1 VIQNDKTRRPVP
13 AAALSVRAVLAA
25 LAATTL
31 LTAAGATRAADA
43 PYPTR
48 PIRIIVP
55 FATGGGNDIAA
66 RFIAQMF
73 QDSFGQQGLVDN
85 RPGAGSTLGTAIAA
99 QAQPDGHTILITH
112 NAIAI
117 NESLYAKLPYSVRD
131 FAQVAFIAE
140 TTNVLVVHPSM
151 NVKSVKELLA
161 LLRSKKGVFNYA
173 STGAGGTSH
182 LAAEY
187 FKQMTG
193 TDMVHVPYKG
203 TGPALADLVGGATQF
218 MISGAPGT
226 LGFIKG
232 NRLVPLATTGAKR
245 WAQLPDLPTLS
256 EAGVPGYQFDLWYGA
271 HAPAK
276 TPRYIVNR
284 LNAEINKSLQ
294 VPALRAR
301 LVDAGLDPVALSPEE
316 FTKFVRIETERARK
330 IIQASG
336 ARPE

>member
-1 VIQNDKTRRPVP
+1 MSPKKTTGRIPAAS
-13 AAALSVRAVLAA
+13 AAALATAA
-25 LAATTL
+25 L
-31 LTAAGATRAADA
+31 LTAAGTTRAADA

-55 FATGGGNDIAA
+55 FAPGGGNDIAA
-66 RFIAQMF
+66 RFVAQMF

-99 QAQPDGHTILITH
+99 QSVPDGHTILVTH
-112 NAIAI
+112 NAMAI

-131 FAQVAFIAE
+131 FAHVALIAE

-151 NVKSVKELLA
+151 NVKNVKDLIA
-161 LLRSKKGVFNYA
+161 MLRAKKGAFNYA

-187 FKQMTG
+187 FKQLTG

-203 TGPALADLVGGATQF
+203 TGPALSDLVGGSTQF
-218 MISGAPGT
+218 MISAAPGT

-232 NRLVPLATTGAKR
+232 ARLTALATTGVKR

-256 EAGVPGYQFDLWYGA
+256 EAGVAGYQFDTWYGA

-301 LVDAGLDPVALSPEE
+301 LVDSGLDPSPLSPEA
-316 FTKFVRIETERARK
+316 FTTFVRSETERMRK

-336 ARPE
+336 AKAE

>member
-1 VIQNDKTRRPVP
+1 MSPKKTTGRIPAAS
-13 AAALSVRAVLAA
+13 AAALATAA
-25 LAATTL
+25 L
-31 LTAAGATRAADA
+31 LTAAGTTRAADA

-55 FATGGGNDIAA
+55 FAPGGGNDIAA
-66 RFIAQMF
+66 RFVAQMF

-99 QAQPDGHTILITH
+99 QAVPDGHTILVTH
-112 NAIAI
+112 NAMAI
-117 NESLYAKLPYSVRD
+117 NESLYSKLPYSVRD
-131 FAQVAFIAE
+131 FAHVALIAE

-151 NVKSVKELLA
+151 NVKNVKELIA
-161 LLRSKKGVFNYA
+161 MLRAKKGAFNYA

-203 TGPALADLVGGATQF
+203 TGPALSDLVGGSTQF
-218 MISGAPGT
+218 MISAAPGT

-232 NRLVPLATTGAKR
+232 ARLTALATTGVKR

-256 EAGVPGYQFDLWYGA
+256 EAGVAGYQFDTWYGA

-301 LVDAGLDPVALSPEE
+301 LVDSGLDPAPLSPEE
-316 FTKFVRIETERARK
+316 FTKFVRSETERMRK
-330 IIQASG
+330 IVQASG
-336 ARPE
+336 AKAE

>member
-1 VIQNDKTRRPVP
+1 MSPKKTTGRIP
-13 AAALSVRAVLAA
+13 AASAAA
-25 LAATTL
+25 LAAAAL
-31 LTAAGATRAADA
+31 LTAAGTTRAADA

-55 FATGGGNDIAA
+55 FAPGGGNDIAA
-66 RFIAQMF
+66 RFVAQMF

-99 QAQPDGHTILITH
+99 QAVPDGHTILVTH
-112 NAIAI
+112 NAMAI
-117 NESLYAKLPYSVRD
+117 NESLYSKLPYSVRD
-131 FAQVAFIAE
+131 FAHVALIAE

-151 NVKSVKELLA
+151 NVKNVKDLIA
-161 LLRSKKGVFNYA
+161 MLRAKKGAFNYA

-203 TGPALADLVGGATQF
+203 TGPALSDLVGGSTQF
-218 MISGAPGT
+218 MIAAAPGT

-232 NRLVPLATTGAKR
+232 GRLTALATTGVKR

-256 EAGVPGYQFDLWYGA
+256 EAGVAGYQFDTWYGA

-301 LVDAGLDPVALSPEE
+301 LVDSGLDPSPLSPEA
-316 FTKFVRIETERARK
+316 FTTFVRSETERMRK

-336 ARPE
+336 AKAE

>member
-1 VIQNDKTRRPVP
+1 MTSRKIPGNKP
-13 AAALSVRAVLAA
+13 AAGTTALVAAAFCAAVGS
-25 LAATTL
+25 TW
-31 LTAAGATRAADA
+31 AADA

-55 FATGGGNDIAA
+55 FAPGGGNDIAA
-66 RFIAQMF
+66 RFVAQMF

-99 QAQPDGHTILITH
+99 QAVPDGHTILVTH
-112 NAIAI
+112 NAMAI
-117 NESLYAKLPYSVRD
+117 NESLYTKLPYSVRD
-131 FAQVAFIAE
+131 FAHVALIAE

-151 NVKSVKELLA
+151 NVKNVKDLIA
-161 LLRSKKGVFNYA
+161 LLRAKKGAFNYA

-182 LAAEY
+182 LATEY
-187 FKQMTG
+187 FKQLTG
-193 TDMVHVPYKG
+193 TDMVHIPYKG
-203 TGPALADLVGGATQF
+203 TGPALSDLVGGSTQF
-218 MISGAPGT
+218 MISAAPGT

-232 NRLVPLATTGAKR
+232 NRLVALATTGVKR

-256 EAGVPGYQFDLWYGA
+256 EAGVPGYQFDTWYGA

-294 VPALRAR
+294 IPALRAR
-301 LVDAGLDPVALSPEE
+301 LVDSGLDPAPSSPEE
-316 FTKFVRIETERARK
+316 FTKFVRSETERMRK
-330 IIQASG
+330 IVQASG
-336 ARPE
+336 AKAE

>member
-1 VIQNDKTRRPVP
+1 MTQNKTTDRIRT
-13 AAALSVRAVLAA
+13 AGTAA
-25 LAATTL
+25 LAAAAL
-31 LTAAGATRAADA
+31 LSAAGATWAADA

-55 FATGGGNDIAA
+55 FAPGGGNDIAA
-66 RFIAQMF
+66 RFVAQMF

-99 QAQPDGHTILITH
+99 QSVPDGHTILVTH
-112 NAIAI
+112 NAMAI
-117 NESLYAKLPYSVRD
+117 NESLYTKLPYSVRD
-131 FAQVAFIAE
+131 FAHVALIAE

-151 NVKSVKELLA
+151 NVKNVKELIA
-161 LLRSKKGVFNYA
+161 MLRAKKGAFNYA

-187 FKQMTG
+187 FKQLTG

-203 TGPALADLVGGATQF
+203 TGPALSDLVGGSTQF
-218 MISGAPGT
+218 MISAAPGT

-232 NRLVPLATTGAKR
+232 GRLTALATTGVKR

-256 EAGVPGYQFDLWYGA
+256 EAGVPGYQFDTWYGA

-301 LVDAGLDPVALSPEE
+301 LVDSGLDPAPLSPEE
-316 FTKFVRIETERARK
+316 FTKFVRSETERMRK
-330 IIQASG
+330 IVQASG
-336 ARPE
+336 AKAE

>member
-1 VIQNDKTRRPVP
+1 MRPKKTTGRIPASS
-13 AAALSVRAVLAA
+13 AAALATAA
-25 LAATTL
+25 L
-31 LTAAGATRAADA
+31 LTAAGTTRAADA

-55 FATGGGNDIAA
+55 FAPGGGNDIAA
-66 RFIAQMF
+66 RFVAQMF

-99 QAQPDGHTILITH
+99 QAVPDGHTILVTH
-112 NAIAI
+112 NAMAI

-131 FAQVAFIAE
+131 FAHVALIAE

-151 NVKSVKELLA
+151 NVKNVKELIA
-161 LLRSKKGVFNYA
+161 MLRAKKGAFNYA

-203 TGPALADLVGGATQF
+203 TGPALSDLVGGSTQF
-218 MISGAPGT
+218 MISAAPGT

-232 NRLVPLATTGAKR
+232 ARLTALATTGVKR

-256 EAGVPGYQFDLWYGA
+256 EAGVAGYQFDTWYGA

-301 LVDAGLDPVALSPEE
+301 LVDSGLDPSPLSPEA
-316 FTKFVRIETERARK
+316 FTTFVRSETERMRK

-336 ARPE
+336 AKAE

>member
-1 VIQNDKTRRPVP
+1 
-13 AAALSVRAVLAA
+13 
-25 LAATTL
+25 
-31 LTAAGATRAADA
+31 
-43 PYPTR
+43 
-48 PIRIIVP
+48 
-55 FATGGGNDIAA
+55 
-66 RFIAQMF
+66 MF

-99 QAQPDGHTILITH
+99 QAVPDGHTILVTH
-112 NAIAI
+112 NAMAI

-131 FAQVAFIAE
+131 FAHVALIAE

-151 NVKSVKELLA
+151 NVKNVKDLIA
-161 LLRSKKGVFNYA
+161 MLRAKKGAFNYA

-187 FKQMTG
+187 FKQLTG

-203 TGPALADLVGGATQF
+203 TGPALSDLVGGSTQF
-218 MISGAPGT
+218 MIAAAPGT

-232 NRLVPLATTGAKR
+232 GRLTALATTGVKR

-256 EAGVPGYQFDLWYGA
+256 EAGVPGYQFDTWYGA

-301 LVDAGLDPVALSPEE
+301 LVDSGLDPSPLSPEA
-316 FTKFVRIETERARK
+316 FTTFVRSETERMRK

-336 ARPE
+336 AKAE

>member
-1 VIQNDKTRRPVP
+1 MSPKKTTGRIP
-13 AAALSVRAVLAA
+13 AVSAAA
-25 LAATTL
+25 LAAAAL
-31 LTAAGATRAADA
+31 LTAAGTTRAADA

-55 FATGGGNDIAA
+55 FAPGGGNDIAA
-66 RFIAQMF
+66 RFVAQMF

-99 QAQPDGHTILITH
+99 QAVPDGHTILVTH
-112 NAIAI
+112 NAMAI

-131 FAQVAFIAE
+131 FAHVALIAE

-151 NVKSVKELLA
+151 NVKSVKELIA
-161 LLRSKKGVFNYA
+161 MLRAKKGAFNYA

-203 TGPALADLVGGATQF
+203 TGPALSDLVGGSTQF
-218 MISGAPGT
+218 MISAAPGT

-232 NRLVPLATTGAKR
+232 ARLTALATTGVKR

-256 EAGVPGYQFDLWYGA
+256 EAGVAGYQFDTWYGA

-301 LVDAGLDPVALSPEE
+301 LVDSGLDPSPLSPEA
-316 FTKFVRIETERARK
+316 FTTFVRSETERMRK

-336 ARPE
+336 AKAE

>member
-1 VIQNDKTRRPVP
+1 MTPKKTTDRIQT
-13 AAALSVRAVLAA
+13 AVTAA
-25 LAATTL
+25 LAAAAL
-31 LTAAGATRAADA
+31 LGAAGATWAADA
-43 PYPTR
+43 AYPTR

-55 FATGGGNDIAA
+55 FAPGGGNDIAA
-66 RFIAQMF
+66 RFVAQMF

-99 QAQPDGHTILITH
+99 QAVPDGHTILVTH
-112 NAIAI
+112 NAMAI

-131 FAQVAFIAE
+131 FAHVALIAE

-151 NVKSVKELLA
+151 NVKNVKDLIA
-161 LLRSKKGVFNYA
+161 MLRAKKGAFNYA

-187 FKQMTG
+187 FKQLTG

-203 TGPALADLVGGATQF
+203 TGPALSDLVGGSTQF
-218 MISGAPGT
+218 MIAAAPGT

-232 NRLVPLATTGAKR
+232 GRLTALATTGVKR

-256 EAGVPGYQFDLWYGA
+256 EAGVPGYQFDTWYGA

-284 LNAEINKSLQ
+284 LNSEINTSLQ

-301 LVDAGLDPVALSPEE
+301 LVDSGLDPSPLSPEA
-316 FTKFVRIETERARK
+316 FTTFVRSETERMRK

-336 ARPE
+336 AKAE

>member
-1 VIQNDKTRRPVP
+1 MSPKKTIGRIPAVS
-13 AAALSVRAVLAA
+13 AAALATAA
-25 LAATTL
+25 L
-31 LTAAGATRAADA
+31 LTAAGTTRAADA

-55 FATGGGNDIAA
+55 FAPGGGNDIAA
-66 RFIAQMF
+66 RFVAQMF

-99 QAQPDGHTILITH
+99 QAVPDGHTILVTH
-112 NAIAI
+112 NAMAI
-117 NESLYAKLPYSVRD
+117 NESLYSKLPYSVRD
-131 FAQVAFIAE
+131 FAHVALIAE

-151 NVKSVKELLA
+151 NVKNVKDLIA
-161 LLRSKKGVFNYA
+161 MLRAKKGAFNYA

-203 TGPALADLVGGATQF
+203 TGPALSDLVGGSTQF
-218 MISGAPGT
+218 MISAAPGT

-232 NRLVPLATTGAKR
+232 GRLTALATTGVKR

-256 EAGVPGYQFDLWYGA
+256 EAGVAGYQFDTWYGA

-301 LVDAGLDPVALSPEE
+301 LVDSGLDPAPLSPEA
-316 FTKFVRIETERARK
+316 FTTFVRSETERMRK

-336 ARPE
+336 AKAE

>member
-1 VIQNDKTRRPVP
+1 MTSRKTPGNKP
-13 AAALSVRAVLAA
+13 AAGTTALVAAAVCA
-25 LAATTL
+25 
-31 LTAAGATRAADA
+31 AAGSAWAADA

-55 FATGGGNDIAA
+55 FAPGGGNDIAA
-66 RFIAQMF
+66 RFVAQMF

-99 QAQPDGHTILITH
+99 QAVPDGHTILVTH
-112 NAIAI
+112 NAMAI
-117 NESLYAKLPYSVRD
+117 NESLYTKLPYSVRD
-131 FAQVAFIAE
+131 FAHVALIAE

-151 NVKSVKELLA
+151 NVKNVKDLIA
-161 LLRSKKGVFNYA
+161 LLRAKKGAFNYA

-187 FKQMTG
+187 FKQLTG

-203 TGPALADLVGGATQF
+203 TGPALSDLVGGSTQF
-218 MISGAPGT
+218 MISAAPGT

-232 NRLVPLATTGAKR
+232 NRLVALATTGVKR

-256 EAGVPGYQFDLWYGA
+256 EAGVPGYQFDTWYGA

-294 VPALRAR
+294 IPALRAR
-301 LVDAGLDPVALSPEE
+301 LVDSGLDPAPSSPEE
-316 FTKFVRIETERARK
+316 FTKFVRSETERMRK
-330 IIQASG
+330 IVQASG
-336 ARPE
+336 AKAE

>member
-1 VIQNDKTRRPVP
+1 MSPKKTTGRIP
-13 AAALSVRAVLAA
+13 AVSAAA
-25 LAATTL
+25 LAAAAL
-31 LTAAGATRAADA
+31 LTAAGTTRAADA

-55 FATGGGNDIAA
+55 FAPGGGNDIAA
-66 RFIAQMF
+66 RFVAQMF

-99 QAQPDGHTILITH
+99 QAVPDGHTILVTH
-112 NAIAI
+112 NAMAI
-117 NESLYAKLPYSVRD
+117 NESLYSKLPYSVRD
-131 FAQVAFIAE
+131 FAHVALIAE

-151 NVKSVKELLA
+151 NVKNVKELIA
-161 LLRSKKGVFNYA
+161 MLRAKKGAFNYA

-203 TGPALADLVGGATQF
+203 TGPALSDLVGGSTQF
-218 MISGAPGT
+218 MISAAPGT

-232 NRLVPLATTGAKR
+232 ARLTALATTGVKR

-256 EAGVPGYQFDLWYGA
+256 EAGVAGYQFDTWYGA

-301 LVDAGLDPVALSPEE
+301 LVDSGLDPSPLSPEA
-316 FTKFVRIETERARK
+316 FTTFVRSETERMRK

-336 ARPE
+336 AKAE

>member
-1 VIQNDKTRRPVP
+1 MPSNKTARRMQV
-13 AAALSVRAVLAA
+13 AGTAA
-25 LAATTL
+25 LAAATL
-31 LTAAGATRAADA
+31 CTAAGSAWAAEA

-55 FATGGGNDIAA
+55 FAPGGGNDIAA
-66 RFIAQMF
+66 RFVAQMF

-99 QAQPDGHTILITH
+99 QAVPDGHTILVSH
-112 NAIAI
+112 NAMAI
-117 NESLYAKLPYSVRD
+117 NETLYSKLPYSAVRD
-131 FAQVAFIAE
+131 FAQVALIAE
-140 TTNVLVVHPSM
+140 TTNVVVVHPSM
-151 NVKSVKELLA
+151 NVKNVKELLA
-161 LLRSKKGVFNYA
+161 LLRSKKGGFNYA

-187 FKQMTG
+187 FKQLTG

-203 TGPALADLVGGATQF
+203 TGPALADLVGGSTQF
-218 MISGAPGT
+218 MISAAPGT

-232 NRLVPLATTGAKR
+232 NRLVALATTGVKR

-256 EAGVPGYQFDLWYGA
+256 EAGVPGYQFDTWYGA

-276 TPRYIVNR
+276 TPRFIVAR
-284 LNAEINKSLQ
+284 LNAEINKAMQ

-301 LVDAGLDPVALSPEE
+301 LVDAGLDPAPTSPEE
-316 FTKFVRIETERARK
+316 FTKFLRSETERMRK

-336 ARPE
+336 AKAE

>member
-1 VIQNDKTRRPVP
+1 MPSKKTARRMPV
-13 AAALSVRAVLAA
+13 AGTAA
-25 LAATTL
+25 LAAATL
-31 LTAAGATRAADA
+31 CTAAGGAWAAEA

-55 FATGGGNDIAA
+55 FAPGGGNDIAA
-66 RFIAQMF
+66 RFVAQMF

-99 QAQPDGHTILITH
+99 QAVPDGHTILVSH
-112 NAIAI
+112 NAMAI
-117 NESLYAKLPYSVRD
+117 NETLYSKLPYSAVRD
-131 FAQVAFIAE
+131 FAQVALIAE
-140 TTNVLVVHPSM
+140 TTNVVVVHPSM
-151 NVKSVKELLA
+151 NVKNVKELIA
-161 LLRSKKGVFNYA
+161 LLRSKKGGFNYA

-187 FKQMTG
+187 FKQLTG

-203 TGPALADLVGGATQF
+203 TGPALADLVGGSTQF
-218 MISGAPGT
+218 MISAAPGT

-232 NRLVPLATTGAKR
+232 NRLVALATTGVKR

-256 EAGVPGYQFDLWYGA
+256 EAGVPGYQFDTWYGA

-276 TPRYIVNR
+276 TPRFIVAR
-284 LNAEINKSLQ
+284 LNAEINKAMQ

-301 LVDAGLDPVALSPEE
+301 LVDAGLDPAPTSPEE
-316 FTKFVRIETERARK
+316 FTKFLRSETERMRR

-336 ARPE
+336 AKAE

>member
-1 VIQNDKTRRPVP
+1 MTPKKTTDRIQT
-13 AAALSVRAVLAA
+13 AVTAA
-25 LAATTL
+25 LAAAAL
-31 LTAAGATRAADA
+31 LGAAGATWAADA
-43 PYPTR
+43 AYPTR

-55 FATGGGNDIAA
+55 FAPGGGNDIAA
-66 RFIAQMF
+66 RFVAQMF

-99 QAQPDGHTILITH
+99 QAVPDGHTILVTH
-112 NAIAI
+112 NAMAI

-131 FAQVAFIAE
+131 FAHVALIAE

-151 NVKSVKELLA
+151 NVKNVKDLIA
-161 LLRSKKGVFNYA
+161 MLRAKKGAFNYA

-187 FKQMTG
+187 FKQLTG

-203 TGPALADLVGGATQF
+203 TGPALSDLVGGSTQF
-218 MISGAPGT
+218 MIAAAPGT

-232 NRLVPLATTGAKR
+232 GRLTALATTGVKR
-245 WAQLPDLPTLS
+245 WAQLPDMPTLS
-256 EAGVPGYQFDLWYGA
+256 EAGVPGYQFDTWYGA

-301 LVDAGLDPVALSPEE
+301 LVDSGLDPSPLSPEA
-316 FTKFVRIETERARK
+316 FTTFVRSETERMRK

-336 ARPE
+336 AKAE

>member
-1 VIQNDKTRRPVP
+1 MSPKKTTGRIPAVS
-13 AAALSVRAVLAA
+13 AAALATAA
-25 LAATTL
+25 L
-31 LTAAGATRAADA
+31 LTAAGTTRAADA

-55 FATGGGNDIAA
+55 FAPGGGNDIAA
-66 RFIAQMF
+66 RFVAQMF

-99 QAQPDGHTILITH
+99 QAVPDGHTILVTH
-112 NAIAI
+112 NAMAI
-117 NESLYAKLPYSVRD
+117 NESLYSKLPYSVRD
-131 FAQVAFIAE
+131 FAHVALIAE

-151 NVKSVKELLA
+151 NVKNVKELIA
-161 LLRSKKGVFNYA
+161 MLRAKKGAFNYA

-193 TDMVHVPYKG
+193 TDMVHVPYTG
-203 TGPALADLVGGATQF
+203 TGPALSDLVGGSTQF
-218 MISGAPGT
+218 MISAAPGT

-232 NRLVPLATTGAKR
+232 ARLTALATTGVKR

-256 EAGVPGYQFDLWYGA
+256 EAGVAGYQFDTWYGA

-301 LVDAGLDPVALSPEE
+301 LVDSGLDPSPLSPEA
-316 FTKFVRIETERARK
+316 FTTFVRSETERMRK

-336 ARPE
+336 AKAE

>member
-1 VIQNDKTRRPVP
+1 MTPKKTTDRIQT
-13 AAALSVRAVLAA
+13 AVTAA
-25 LAATTL
+25 LAAAAL
-31 LTAAGATRAADA
+31 LGAAGATWAADA
-43 PYPTR
+43 AYPTR

-55 FATGGGNDIAA
+55 FAPGGGNDIAA
-66 RFIAQMF
+66 RFVAQMF

-99 QAQPDGHTILITH
+99 QAVPDGHTILVTH
-112 NAIAI
+112 NAMAI

-131 FAQVAFIAE
+131 FAHVALIAE

-151 NVKSVKELLA
+151 NVKNVKDLIA
-161 LLRSKKGVFNYA
+161 MLRAKKGAFNYA

-187 FKQMTG
+187 FKQLTG

-203 TGPALADLVGGATQF
+203 TGPALSDLVGGSTQF
-218 MISGAPGT
+218 MIAAAPGT

-232 NRLVPLATTGAKR
+232 GRLTALATTGVKR

-256 EAGVPGYQFDLWYGA
+256 EAGVPGYQFDTWYGA

-301 LVDAGLDPVALSPEE
+301 LVDSGLDPSPLSPEA
-316 FTKFVRIETERARK
+316 FTTFVRSETERMRK
-330 IIQASG
+330 IIQAS
-336 ARPE
+336 

>member
-1 VIQNDKTRRPVP
+1 MSPKKTTGRIPAVS
-13 AAALSVRAVLAA
+13 AAALATAA
-25 LAATTL
+25 L
-31 LTAAGATRAADA
+31 LTAAGTTRAADA

-55 FATGGGNDIAA
+55 FAPGGGNDIAA
-66 RFIAQMF
+66 RFVAQMF

-99 QAQPDGHTILITH
+99 QAVPDGHTILVTH
-112 NAIAI
+112 NAMAI

-131 FAQVAFIAE
+131 FAHVALIAE

-151 NVKSVKELLA
+151 NVKNVKDLIA
-161 LLRSKKGVFNYA
+161 MLRAKKGAFNYA

-203 TGPALADLVGGATQF
+203 TGPALSDLVGGSTQF
-218 MISGAPGT
+218 MISAAPGT

-232 NRLVPLATTGAKR
+232 ARLTALATTGVKR

-256 EAGVPGYQFDLWYGA
+256 EAGVAGYQFDTWYGA

-301 LVDAGLDPVALSPEE
+301 LVDSGLDPSPLSPEA
-316 FTKFVRIETERARK
+316 FTTFVRSETERMRK

-336 ARPE
+336 AKAE

>member
-1 VIQNDKTRRPVP
+1 MSPKKTTGRIP
-13 AAALSVRAVLAA
+13 ADSAAA
-25 LAATTL
+25 LAAAAL
-31 LTAAGATRAADA
+31 LTAAGTTRAADA

-55 FATGGGNDIAA
+55 VAPGGGNDIAA
-66 RFIAQMF
+66 RFVAQMF

-99 QAQPDGHTILITH
+99 QAVPDGHTILVTH
-112 NAIAI
+112 NAMAI

-131 FAQVAFIAE
+131 FAHVALIAE

-151 NVKSVKELLA
+151 NVKNVKDLIA
-161 LLRSKKGVFNYA
+161 MLRAKKGAFNYA

-203 TGPALADLVGGATQF
+203 TGPALSDLVGGSTQF
-218 MISGAPGT
+218 MISAAPGT

-232 NRLVPLATTGAKR
+232 ARLTALATTGVKR

-256 EAGVPGYQFDLWYGA
+256 EAGVAGYQFDTWYGA

-301 LVDAGLDPVALSPEE
+301 LVDSGLDPSPLSPEA
-316 FTKFVRIETERARK
+316 FTTFVRSETERMRK

-336 ARPE
+336 AKAE

>member
-1 VIQNDKTRRPVP
+1 MSPKKTIGRISAVS
-13 AAALSVRAVLAA
+13 AAALATAA
-25 LAATTL
+25 LLTTAD
-31 LTAAGATRAADA
+31 TTRAADA

-55 FATGGGNDIAA
+55 FAPGGGNDIAA
-66 RFIAQMF
+66 RFVAQMF

-99 QAQPDGHTILITH
+99 QSVPDGHTILVTH
-112 NAIAI
+112 NAMAI

-131 FAQVAFIAE
+131 FAHVALIAE

-151 NVKSVKELLA
+151 NVKNVKDLIA
-161 LLRSKKGVFNYA
+161 MLRAKKGAFNYA

-203 TGPALADLVGGATQF
+203 TGPALSDLVGGSTQF
-218 MISGAPGT
+218 MISAAPGT

-232 NRLVPLATTGAKR
+232 GRLTALATTGVKR

-256 EAGVPGYQFDLWYGA
+256 EAGVAGYQFDTWYGA

-301 LVDAGLDPVALSPEE
+301 LVDSGLDPAPLSPEA
-316 FTKFVRIETERARK
+316 FTTFVRSETERMRK

-336 ARPE
+336 AKAE

>member
-1 VIQNDKTRRPVP
+1 MSPKKTTGRIPAAS
-13 AAALSVRAVLAA
+13 AAALATAA
-25 LAATTL
+25 L
-31 LTAAGATRAADA
+31 LTAAGTTRAADA

-55 FATGGGNDIAA
+55 FAPGGGNDIAA
-66 RFIAQMF
+66 RFVAQMF

-99 QAQPDGHTILITH
+99 QAVPDGHTILVTH
-112 NAIAI
+112 NAMAI
-117 NESLYAKLPYSVRD
+117 NESLYSKLPYSVRD
-131 FAQVAFIAE
+131 FAHVALIAE

-151 NVKSVKELLA
+151 NVKNVKDLIA
-161 LLRSKKGVFNYA
+161 MLRAKKGAFNYA

-203 TGPALADLVGGATQF
+203 TGPALSDLVGGSTQF
-218 MISGAPGT
+218 MISAAPGT

-232 NRLVPLATTGAKR
+232 ARLTALATTGVKR

-256 EAGVPGYQFDLWYGA
+256 EAGVAGYQFDTWYGA

-301 LVDAGLDPVALSPEE
+301 LVDSGLDPSPLSPEA
-316 FTKFVRIETERARK
+316 FTTFVRSETERMRK

-336 ARPE
+336 AKAE

>member
-1 VIQNDKTRRPVP
+1 MSPKKTTGRIPAAS
-13 AAALSVRAVLAA
+13 AAALATAA
-25 LAATTL
+25 L
-31 LTAAGATRAADA
+31 LTAAGTTRAADA

-55 FATGGGNDIAA
+55 FAPGGGNDIAA
-66 RFIAQMF
+66 RFVAQMF

-99 QAQPDGHTILITH
+99 QAVPDGHTILVTH
-112 NAIAI
+112 NAMAI
-117 NESLYAKLPYSVRD
+117 NESLYSKLPYSVRD
-131 FAQVAFIAE
+131 FAHVALIAE

-151 NVKSVKELLA
+151 NVKNVKELIA
-161 LLRSKKGVFNYA
+161 MLRAKKGAFNYA

-203 TGPALADLVGGATQF
+203 TGPALSDLVGGSTQF
-218 MISGAPGT
+218 MISAAPGT

-232 NRLVPLATTGAKR
+232 ARLTALATTGVKR

-256 EAGVPGYQFDLWYGA
+256 EAGVAGYQFDTWYGA

-301 LVDAGLDPVALSPEE
+301 LVDSGLDPSPLSPEA
-316 FTKFVRIETERARK
+316 FTTFVRSETERMRK

-336 ARPE
+336 ANAE

>member
-1 VIQNDKTRRPVP
+1 MSPKKTTGRIPAVS
-13 AAALSVRAVLAA
+13 AAALATAA
-25 LAATTL
+25 L
-31 LTAAGATRAADA
+31 LTAAGTTRAADA

-55 FATGGGNDIAA
+55 FAPGGGNDIAA
-66 RFIAQMF
+66 RFVAQMF

-99 QAQPDGHTILITH
+99 QAVPDGHTILVTH
-112 NAIAI
+112 NAMAI

-131 FAQVAFIAE
+131 FAHVALIAE

-151 NVKSVKELLA
+151 NVKSVKELIA
-161 LLRSKKGVFNYA
+161 MLRAKKGAFNYA

-203 TGPALADLVGGATQF
+203 TGPALSDLVGGSTQF
-218 MISGAPGT
+218 MISAAPGT

-232 NRLVPLATTGAKR
+232 ARLTALATTGVKR

-256 EAGVPGYQFDLWYGA
+256 EAGVAGYQFDTWYGA

-301 LVDAGLDPVALSPEE
+301 LVDSGLDPSPLSPEA
-316 FTKFVRIETERARK
+316 FTTFVRSETERMRK

-336 ARPE
+336 AKAE